1 MEAKAAKVE
10 AMSEEELLE
19 LKTGGGEKYDQ
30 DKTMQQILEDAA
42 EQLKEF
48 VQGLK
53 YQDQQQ
59 QIEFATSA
67 FVVLAVGSR
76 RFIWRRIHTD

>member
-10 AMSEEELLE
+10 EMSEEELLE

-42 EQLKEF
+42 EQLGMTADVYNNYEC
-48 VQGLK
+48 GRTLLK
-53 YQDQQQ
+53 VNHMMGIFNLFG
-59 QIEFATSA
+59 IELIA
-67 FVVLAVGSR
+67 VV
-76 RFIWRRIHTD
+76 